1 MPNDAVPLT
10 VTRDAA
16 AALWSVSTRR
26 HLLGVPLVDGE
37 EVLLLVDGHLTCLAA
52 ADGRQVWRSPDWVG
66 EIEYPR
72 STPLTVAGDYVLVP
86 SGTTARYSAQPVAL
100 VCLRRADGGLAWR
113 SDTVPL
119 SGYQADGQT
128 LVRWQ
133 RDKEVD
139 GPRYIEAVDLADG
152 RVLWRHEHDLIDD
165 VLVAHGRVFAR
176 TGNTVTLAALDA
188 RTGTRLWRRTGEQAR
203 GGLAA
208 VRGAGIRKTVLLAVS
223 PRSGVVTR
231 IDPVTGADLVSR
243 RLSGA
248 SRYGARWN
256 GKRLTGPDAWVG
268 FGRLRVRRLGPL
280 DSLRKQ
286 TFYAPLQELYW
297 YEDDAVAEVTD
308 RLYAVAKVDL
318 GDPDYRRARGKR
330 IVSARV
336 GGLGPRLLTGLRWPR
351 GVPRRERR
359 GSFVELTP
367 GPRHLFAVLHRLDG
381 QGLISVRD
389 NRVRWRRPAHP
400 GLPVPLGGDRVL
412 VFDDCGAHD
421 HLRVL
426 DAETGLGAE
435 PQVCDQPSSP
445 TA

>member
-1 MPNDAVPLT
+1 MPSDAVPLT

-16 AALWSVSTRR
+16 AALWTVSTRR
-26 HLLGVPLVDGE
+26 HLLGVPVVDGE
-37 EVLLLVDGHLTCLAA
+37 EVLLLVDGQLTCLAA
-52 ADGRQVWRSPDWVG
+52 ADGRQLWRSPDWVG
-66 EIEYPR
+66 ELEYPR
-72 STPLTVAGDYVLVP
+72 STPLTVAGDHVLVATAP
-86 SGTTARYSAQPVAL
+86 TARHGAQPIAL

-119 SGYQADGQT
+119 SGYRADGQT

-133 RDKEVD
+133 GDQDVD
-139 GPRYIEAVDLADG
+139 GPRYIEAVDLAHG

-176 TGNTVTLAALDA
+176 TGTTVTLAAFDA

-203 GGLAA
+203 GTLAM
-208 VRGAGIRKTVLLAVS
+208 VPGAGIRKTVLLAAS
-223 PRSGVVTR
+223 QRSGVVTR
-231 IDPVTGADLVSR
+231 IDPATGADLGTR
-243 RLSGA
+243 RLRGA
-248 SRYGARWN
+248 SRYGAKWHAQRM
-256 GKRLTGPDAWVG
+256 TGPDAWVG
-268 FGRLRVRRLGPL
+268 FGRLRARRLGPL
-280 DSLRKQ
+280 DSLRLR

-297 YEDDAVAEVTD
+297 FDDDAVAEVGD
-308 RLYAVAKVDL
+308 RLYTVAKVDL
-318 GDPDYRRARGKR
+318 GNPDHWRARGTR

-359 GSFVELTP
+359 GSSVELTA

-381 QGLISVRD
+381 QGLVSVRD
-389 NRVRWRRPAHP
+389 GRVRWRRPVHP